1 MGALISGSQ
10 EPKELVL
17 TRSYGY
23 QNKKTL
29 KEVVKEPQ
37 VP

>member
-23 QNKKTL
+23 QNK
-29 KEVVKEPQ
+29 EVVKEPQ